1 MKFHFYSVGYFL
13 LAVAGGI
20 AYGLAG
26 TIMKK
31 GAVGLKPSG
40 NIITMLW
47 RIFSAKYILMSLFF
61 SGLGYI
67 LTVFIVRKAEVIS
80 TTLVIQ
86 AALFISM
93 MFFASWMLKEAV
105 TPSKIIAMVLIMAG
119 IAVLVAGK

>member
-1 MKFHFYSVGYFL
+1 MKFHFYSIWYFL
-13 LAVAGGI
+13 LAVVGGI

-31 GAVGLKPSG
+31 GAVELTLTG
-40 NIITMLW
+40 NIFTILW

-61 SGLGYI
+61 SGMGYI
-67 LTVFIVRKAEVIS
+67 LTLFIVRKAEVIS
-80 TTLVIQ
+80 TTLIIQ

-93 MFFASWMLKEAV
+93 MFFAAWMLKEAV

-119 IAVLVAGK
+119 IAVLVVGK